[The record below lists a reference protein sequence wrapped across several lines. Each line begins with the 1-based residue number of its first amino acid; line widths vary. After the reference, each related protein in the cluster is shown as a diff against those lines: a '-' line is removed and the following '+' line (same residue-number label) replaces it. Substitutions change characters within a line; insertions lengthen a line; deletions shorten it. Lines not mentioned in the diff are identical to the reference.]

1 MQCANPSE
9 NNNAHVFYLFPGSI
23 ISRHQIQIGLG
34 AFSEN
39 ALNPRKLWA
48 YFILEISQC
57 VPQLF
62 KVVIKSH

>member
-39 ALNPRKLWA
+39 ALNPRKLWG
-48 YFILEISQC
+48 YFFGEISLC
-57 VPQLF
+57 VPQPF
-62 KVVIKSH
+62 KVLIKSH